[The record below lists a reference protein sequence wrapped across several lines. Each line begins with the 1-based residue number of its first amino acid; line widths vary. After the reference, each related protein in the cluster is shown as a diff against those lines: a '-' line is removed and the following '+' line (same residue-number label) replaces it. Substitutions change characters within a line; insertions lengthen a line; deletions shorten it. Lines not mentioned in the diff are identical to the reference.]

1 MRSVFDRRT
10 ASAALAAAVT
20 LLASRP
26 RADDRAIDPA
36 YGRVDGDIG
45 VVLGVGGAVAP
56 RGPRAEAEV
65 RLRYLETAGLFAT
78 YEAGVLGSA
87 SEPQRVFTGG
97 LELRPLF
104 LFRWLKG
111 HETGHARFDLAVDSL
126 GLELGAVVHEPQG
139 TGLAWQ
145 GGFEVG
151 LGVELPILER
161 ATGPWIGIR
170 GLLRWSEAA
179 LASGIVSNADDRQA
193 VLVVTLAWH
202 QIVTWHVADLGDR
215 GPD

>member
-1 MRSVFDRRT
+1 VLSGFDRAAT
-10 ASAALAAAVT
+10 VAGVAAALALPGATA
-20 LLASRP
+20 
-26 RADDRAIDPA
+26 RADDGAFDPA
-36 YGRVDGDIG
+36 HGRVDGDIG
-45 VVLGVGGAVAP
+45 LVVGVGGAVAP

-78 YEAGVLGSA
+78 YEAGVLGSM

-97 LELRPLF
+97 LEIRPMF

-111 HETGHARFDLAVDSL
+111 HETGNARFDLAVDSV
-126 GLELGAVVHEPQG
+126 GLDLGAMVYEPQG

-151 LGVELPILER
+151 LGVELPVLER
-161 ATGPWIGIR
+161 ATGPWIGVR

-179 LASGIVSNADDRQA
+179 LGSGVVSNADDRQA

-215 GPD
+215 APE